1 MKKVIAWDKAGVDEV
16 FTAGSGQEA
25 LEVLREQKIH
35 IMITDIQMGSMSGLD
50 LIKIVN
56 EQYPDIRIIVLTGYD
71 EFEYAHKCLKMDV
84 EDFLLKPV
92 DEDDM
97 TELIKRQTESLDAQQ
112 KQKKLAG
119 VMRRIIGSNEQ
130 DQLNQMMSHLVR
142 NQDKAVLTAEKICR
156 TYQYD
161 LQQTMQIAV
170 LMPHVMSYEKQE
182 EEKYRAFMVRD
193 FCNHNID
200 LRERGITFADA
211 EDRIVIACFL
221 NGKNDDASSQ
231 IEELIHLL
239 KDEFGISQKIVLG
252 SVVTGFA
259 QLCISY
265 NDAMLLLEQEH
276 QSFRNII
283 QDTQKQ
289 HKNQMFWD
297 VFGEIK
303 SSIMANQG
311 DSETIMHAFSSF
323 CRMTESYSLSAEN
336 VRRCCFELAMSVY
349 YTHIANH
356 GEIKGD
362 MVRAYMELIMPA
374 GTEEIL
380 KETKKFIEGMHDK
393 EEETI
398 HELVGQAQMYIRNHL
413 SEELSVTGIAQ
424 MLFLTP
430 SYFSRLFKKVVHEGC
445 NDYII
450 RLRMEKAQSLLESTS
465 LKTGEIALLVGYQ
478 DKNYFSLAF
487 KKFSGISPT
496 AYRENARNY
505 E

>member
-1 MKKVIAWDKAGVDEV
+1 MYQVLIVDDEKIIRMGMKKVIAWDKAGVDEV

-182 EEKYRAFMVRD
+182 EEKESRR
-193 FCNHNID
+193 
-200 LRERGITFADA
+200 
-211 EDRIVIACFL
+211 
-221 NGKNDDASSQ
+221 
-231 IEELIHLL
+231 
-239 KDEFGISQKIVLG
+239 
-252 SVVTGFA
+252 
-259 QLCISY
+259 
-265 NDAMLLLEQEH
+265 QEH
-276 QSFRNII
+276 
-283 QDTQKQ
+283 D
-289 HKNQMFWD
+289 
-297 VFGEIK
+297 G
-303 SSIMANQG
+303 
-311 DSETIMHAFSSF
+311 
-323 CRMTESYSLSAEN
+323 
-336 VRRCCFELAMSVY
+336 
-349 YTHIANH
+349 
-356 GEIKGD
+356 
-362 MVRAYMELIMPA
+362 
-374 GTEEIL
+374 
-380 KETKKFIEGMHDK
+380 
-393 EEETI
+393 
-398 HELVGQAQMYIRNHL
+398 
-413 SEELSVTGIAQ
+413 
-424 MLFLTP
+424 
-430 SYFSRLFKKVVHEGC
+430 
-445 NDYII
+445 
-450 RLRMEKAQSLLESTS
+450 
-465 LKTGEIALLVGYQ
+465 
-478 DKNYFSLAF
+478 
-487 KKFSGISPT
+487 
-496 AYRENARNY
+496 
-505 E
+505 